1 MFIFK
6 MFQFSQ
12 IYWAFLLLAFFVGML
27 GAGAI
32 VKWGKKLLLVDIPV
46 KRSSHKKTTAKG
58 GGIGIVLVALGYAVY
73 NPLFSWIFPLV
84 ALALFSFYGDS
95 REISFK
101 WRLFFQFACVFFSL
115 VLACFFAELSSF
127 SKISFLW
134 FFFVLFISGTSN
146 FFNFMDGIDGIA
158 SITAIVAFAALG
170 FFAFSKSANQDWQF
184 FCFLI
189 IFTIGGFLPWN
200 FFLPKVFMG
209 DVGSIFLG
217 TTIACSIV
225 FLSQNWFD
233 FFKLCTI
240 LFPFYADCLL
250 TLIAKK
256 VRKIPL
262 NQPHR
267 IHLYQILANEAKLG
281 HVKVTLFYAI
291 FQIILILV
299 VFSFVKN
306 AKDLILWQFSI
317 FSFIILLYLYLRKK
331 IIRRF
336 F

>member
-32 VKWGKKLLLVDIPV
+32 AKWGRVLLLVDVPV

>member
-1 MFIFK
+1 MAEK
-6 MFQFSQ
+6 V
-12 IYWAFLLLAFFVGML
+12 LT
-27 GAGAI
+27 
-32 VKWGKKLLLVDIPV
+32 VKKP
-46 KRSSHKKTTAKG
+46 
-58 GGIGIVLVALGYAVY
+58 
-73 NPLFSWIFPLV
+73 
-84 ALALFSFYGDS
+84 
-95 REISFK
+95 
-101 WRLFFQFACVFFSL
+101 
-115 VLACFFAELSSF
+115 
-127 SKISFLW
+127 
-134 FFFVLFISGTSN
+134 
-146 FFNFMDGIDGIA
+146 
-158 SITAIVAFAALG
+158 SI
-170 FFAFSKSANQDWQF
+170 
-184 FCFLI
+184 
-189 IFTIGGFLPWN
+189 
-200 FFLPKVFMG
+200 LPKGDFMG

-233 FFKLCTI
+233 FFMLCTI